1 MEESKILYN
10 IKKEF
15 YDMVVAFHNEYSQDK
30 TKANIER
37 YENMLRL
44 YKVINSCKSLDEI
57 KGCLQDIQKEI
68 AVLKTKYNEKVDEYK
83 KDKKESTL
91 KEIKEITKV
100 AQGLTDAY
108 SKANHMLSKRTKEVK
123 KTPVVPKVEEK
134 TEQKIVPKKII
145 DTKDVDFDI
154 QQIKEIDE
162 LTKQIISLKDQI
174 APLDP
179 MSKEATELRKKIN
192 DLCNQRM
199 QITYEQLGYMGINYI
214 RNLESLETRY
224 SLHNDR
230 NNSSSYEVNA
240 EQYATK
246 LEELL
251 IVIADLKFNGIKSQ
265 YVKINENMDNKEKLK
280 TYQDVYSKYMN
291 EYFDLV
297 QSLYDTKNPKIYI
310 NGDYSVTSTDLLNYL
325 AIYNLKGGYQTFKEH
340 HKSGK
345 IGNEAVTKELYSS
358 GLDKIEGF
366 ISSFKIVSKD
376 LIQNKGGKITIQ
388 NQNITKEDM
397 KFEIEQK
404 MADLYKMITKKQQEK
419 TM

>member
-1 MEESKILYN
+1 
-10 IKKEF
+10 
-15 YDMVVAFHNEYSQDK
+15 
-30 TKANIER
+30 
-37 YENMLRL
+37 
-44 YKVINSCKSLDEI
+44 
-57 KGCLQDIQKEI
+57 
-68 AVLKTKYNEKVDEYK
+68 
-83 KDKKESTL
+83 
-91 KEIKEITKV
+91 
-100 AQGLTDAY
+100 
-108 SKANHMLSKRTKEVK
+108 
-123 KTPVVPKVEEK
+123 
-134 TEQKIVPKKII
+134 
-145 DTKDVDFDI
+145 VDFDI

-199 QITYEQLGYMGINYI
+199 QITYEELGYIGINYI

-230 NNSSSYEVNA
+230 NNSSSYEANA

-297 QSLYDTKNPKIYI
+297 QSLYDTQNPKIYI

-345 IGNEAVTKELYSS
+345 IGNEAITKELYSS

-376 LIQNKGGKITIQ
+376 LIKNKGGKITIQ